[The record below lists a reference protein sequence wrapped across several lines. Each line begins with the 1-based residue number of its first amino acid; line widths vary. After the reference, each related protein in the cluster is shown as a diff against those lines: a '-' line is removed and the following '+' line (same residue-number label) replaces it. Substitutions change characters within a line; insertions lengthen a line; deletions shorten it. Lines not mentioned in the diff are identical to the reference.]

1 MDRIRSRGR
10 GSALIE
16 VALMVTLAGAACS
29 KSPSTSTGGAA
40 ATGGAAGSS
49 TIEQGPNGQL
59 VFAPSSLSVKKG
71 DTITIKNVGTNAHT
85 FTITGQGIDITN
97 DVGQTHQVTIS
108 LPPGTYPFICRFH
121 QGSGMTGT
129 LTVTG

>member
-1 MDRIRSRGR
+1 MDRIRTR
-10 GSALIE
+10 ALIGL
-16 VALMVTLAGAACS
+16 ALVVTLAGVACS
-29 KSPSTSTGGAA
+29 KSSTTSTGGA

-49 TIEQGPNGQL
+49 AIEQGPNGQL

-71 DTITIKNVGTNAHT
+71 TNLTIKNVGTNAHT

-121 QGSGMTGT
+121 QNSGMTGT